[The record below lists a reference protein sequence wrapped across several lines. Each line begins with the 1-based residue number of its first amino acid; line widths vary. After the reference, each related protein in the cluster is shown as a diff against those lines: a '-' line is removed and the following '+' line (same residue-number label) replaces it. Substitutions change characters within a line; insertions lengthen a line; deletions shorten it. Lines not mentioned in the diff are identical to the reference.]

1 MTVLVENKN
10 VVLNVKQLE
19 MFSCICGLLGKGWDL
34 KVRVIDIPE
43 GYGFC
48 WKRGDRSVVWR
59 SFWGGVVELCDGKGM
74 MPQEVKVDDLLFV
87 GNTRIIGEEV
97 GA

>member
-1 MTVLVENKN
+1 MTVLVESKN
-10 VVLNVKQLE
+10 VVLNVKQLG
-19 MFSCICGLLGKGWDL
+19 MFSRISGLLGKGWDL

-43 GYGFC
+43 GYGFV

-87 GNTRIIGEEV
+87 GNTRIIGNEV

>member
-1 MTVLVENKN
+1 MTVLVESKN
-10 VVLNVKQLE
+10 VVLSVKQLE
-19 MFSCICGLLGKGWDL
+19 MFSRICGLLGKGWDL

-43 GYGFC
+43 GYGFV

-87 GNTRIIGEEV
+87 GNTRIIGNEV

>member
-19 MFSCICGLLGKGWDL
+19 MFSRISGLLGKGWDL

-43 GYGFC
+43 GYGFV

-87 GNTRIIGEEV
+87 GNTRITGEEV

>member
-19 MFSCICGLLGKGWDL
+19 MFSRICGLLGKGWDL

-87 GNTRIIGEEV
+87 GNTRIIGNEV

>member
-1 MTVLVENKN
+1 MAALVENKN
-10 VVLNVKQLE
+10 VDLSVDQLG
-19 MFSCICGLLGKGWDL
+19 MFSRISARLDKGWDL

-43 GYGFC
+43 GYGFV
-48 WKRGDRSVVWR
+48 WRKGERSVVWR
-59 SFWGGVVELCDGKGM
+59 SRWGGVVELIDGKGM

-87 GNTRIIGEEV
+87 GNIRIIGKGV

>member
-10 VVLNVKQLE
+10 VVLSVKQLE
-19 MFSCICGLLGKGWDL
+19 MFSRICGLLGKGWDL

-87 GNTRIIGEEV
+87 GNTRIIGSEV

>member
-10 VVLNVKQLE
+10 VVLNVKQLG
-19 MFSCICGLLGKGWDL
+19 MFSRISGLLGKGWDL

-43 GYGFC
+43 GYSFC
-48 WKRGDRSVVWR
+48 WKKRERSVVWR

-87 GNTRIIGEEV
+87 GNTRIVGEEV
-97 GA
+97 GI